1 MRDVLADLERWQRQ
15 SEQIAMAT
23 LVDVRGSA
31 PRLPGARFCVTG
43 GGEVSG
49 SVSGGCIEAD
59 LFEHA
64 MGVLESDRPA
74 LVQYGISDELAFEV
88 GLSCGGE
95 IEVLVEPFRP
105 DAAWEGL
112 RGALLGQR
120 SAALAVGLEPEA
132 LTGRRMVV
140 FEDGALAGGIG
151 DELDGAIAG
160 EARSL
165 LLTGGTRRLGLAGPP
180 GDCVVFLEAFRPP
193 AHLFLLGAA
202 FVASPLARMASEAG
216 FRVTVID
223 PRAAFAT
230 RERFPSADDV
240 VVGWPDEVLKRAALG
255 THSYVVMLLHDAKF
269 DVPALL
275 PVLASDARYVGVLGS
290 RRTHERRLDQLRE
303 RGCSETALAR
313 LRAPIGLD
321 LGGREPAEIA
331 VSILAEMLAV
341 RYGRE
346 TGRPALTS
354 GATDPSGEAQA
365 EMNASSKGATSAGLP
380 LGM

>member
-1 MRDVLADLERWQRQ
+1 MREVLADIERWQRQ
-15 SEQIAMAT
+15 SEQIAVAT

-31 PRLPGARFCVTG
+31 PRLPGARFCVTAK
-43 GGEVSG
+43 GEVSG

-59 LFEHA
+59 LSEHA
-64 MGVLESDRPA
+64 REVLAAGRPG
-74 LVQYGISDELAFEV
+74 LVRYGISDELAFEV

-95 IEVLVEPFRP
+95 VEVLVEPFRP
-105 DAAWEGL
+105 DRAWEAL
-112 RGALLGQR
+112 RDALLGQR

-140 FEDGALAGGIG
+140 LEDGSTQGSVSS
-151 DELDGAIAG
+151 ELDGEIA
-160 EARSL
+160 ERARGL
-165 LLTGGTRRLGLAGPP
+165 LRTGGTERLALEGTAGE
-180 GDCVVFLEAFRPP
+180 CVVFLEAFRPP
-193 AHLFLLGAA
+193 AHLLLLGAA
-202 FVASPLARMASEAG
+202 FVAPPLARMASEAG
-216 FRVTVID
+216 FRVTVVD

-230 RERFPSADDV
+230 GERFPGADEV
-240 VVGWPDEVLKRAALG
+240 VVGWPDEALERADLG
-255 THSYVVMLLHDAKF
+255 PHSYIVMLLHDEKF

-275 PVLASDARYVGVLGS
+275 PALASDARYIGVLGS

-303 RGCSETALAR
+303 RGASEAALAR

-346 TGRPALTS
+346 AERPL
-354 GATDPSGEAQA
+354 
-365 EMNASSKGATSAGLP
+365 LP
-380 LGM
+380 A

>member
-160 EARSL
+160 EARRL
-165 LLTGGTRRLGLAGPP
+165 LLTCGTRRLGLAGPP

-202 FVASPLARMASEAG
+202 FVAPPLARMASEAG

>member
-1 MRDVLADLERWQRQ
+1 MRDVLVDLERWLRR
-15 SEQIAMAT
+15 SERIALAT

-31 PRLPGARFCVTG
+31 PRLPGARFCVTAD
-43 GGEVSG
+43 GEVSG

-64 MGVLESDRPA
+64 MEVLEADRPA

-105 DAAWEGL
+105 DGLWEVLRAAL
-112 RGALLGQR
+112 IAPRGAV
-120 SAALAVGLEPEA
+120 LAVGLTPEA
-132 LTGRRMVV
+132 VTARRMVV
-140 FEDGALAGGIG
+140 LDDGTTEGSIREEI
-151 DELDGAIAG
+151 DDAIAR

-165 LLTGGTRRLGLAGPP
+165 LENGGSQRRAFPAP
-180 GDCVVFLEAFRPP
+180 GGECAVFLEAFRPP
-193 AHLFLLGAA
+193 AHLYLLGAA
-202 FVASPLARMASEAG
+202 FVAPPLARMASEAG
-216 FRVTVID
+216 FRVTVVD

-230 RERFPSADDV
+230 RERFPSADEV
-240 VVGWPDEVLKRAALG
+240 VVGWPDEALGRAALG
-255 THSYVVMLLHDAKF
+255 PHSYIVMLLHDEKF

-275 PVLASDARYVGVLGS
+275 PALASEACYIGVLGS
-290 RRTHERRLDQLRE
+290 RRTHARRLAELRG
-303 RGCSETALAR
+303 RGVGEAALAR
-313 LRAPIGLD
+313 LRAPVGLD

-346 TGRPALTS
+346 TGRRP
-354 GATDPSGEAQA
+354 PSG
-365 EMNASSKGATSAGLP
+365 GDR
-380 LGM
+380 